1 MKNEIFIG
9 EIRQHLSQAAPT
21 TRPKR
26 GRRIARLLG
35 FGGGGVGLL
44 KALII
49 LTVTAAL
56 ISTMIGTYLVSQT
69 DEITL
74 EGRLSYDLFI
84 DDVPMGADDYAMPP
98 DTFTDD
104 KLTWGETE
112 IFTHTF
118 YSPPNN
124 GNFSVT
130 IDQSWQTWLNNPAH
144 EFYGY
149 EFKCLDETDTEIT
162 HFTVMTGQTARVIK
176 FVHTLDVHFAA
187 TPNPLPYALV
197 LEVEEYGILAVD
209 DDHHTGG
216 VLTTQMNPRTNDI
229 NHTGSTMLITSVT
242 QVPGVPAISVSIVNG
257 GTMLEFYVDGSVPNG
272 IYDCTYTVTAG
283 GVSDTATVHI
293 IKP

>member
-1 MKNEIFIG
+1 MNKDIFVG

-35 FGGGGVGLL
+35 FGGGGIGLL
-44 KALII
+44 KTLII

-56 ISTMIGTYLVSQT
+56 ISTMIGTYLVTQT

-112 IFTHTF
+112 IFTHEF

-149 EFKCLDETDTEIT
+149 TFVCLDETDTPIT
-162 HFTVMTGQTARVIK
+162 HFTVMTGQPARVIK
-176 FVHTLDVHFAA
+176 FKHYLDLHFAA
-187 TPNPLPYALV
+187 TPNPLPYALT
-197 LEVEEYGILAVD
+197 LEVEEYGVMAVD
-209 DDHHTGG
+209 DTHNTGG
-216 VLTTQMNPRTNDI
+216 TTITYADVMANDI
-229 NHTGSTMLITSVT
+229 NHTGSAMHITAVT
-242 QVPGVPAISVSIVNG
+242 QVEGQSAILLTIVND
-257 GTMLEFYVDGSVPNG
+257 TIEVYVYPTVLPG
-272 IYDCTYTVTAG
+272 TYTATYTITAG
-283 GVSDTATVHI
+283 SASDIGTLTI